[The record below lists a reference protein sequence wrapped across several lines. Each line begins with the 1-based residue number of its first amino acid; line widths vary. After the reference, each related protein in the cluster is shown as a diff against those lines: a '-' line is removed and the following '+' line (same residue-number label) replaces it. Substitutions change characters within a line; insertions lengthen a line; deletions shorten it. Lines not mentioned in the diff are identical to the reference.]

1 MLSRCTEDGWH
12 DQTMN
17 QLTSRFAGQLDFGD
31 DPVAGAV
38 LPAGID
44 GFGAGAWYWV
54 QGDGSLTQSELDKT
68 EAALGDVQG
77 LVGAACAAF
86 AADLTDPRSTTSLF
100 REFHLEEIPEEMVCD
115 LFDVD
120 TREVVTDDAFLD
132 HLVLVGITISPSAT
146 ERVLALDFAIG
157 ADKPTDQLLVA
168 VWDRNG
174 TVTVH
179 HES

>member
-1 MLSRCTEDGWH
+1 
-12 DQTMN
+12 MN
-17 QLTSRFAGQLDFGD
+17 QMTSRFAGPLDFGD
-31 DPVAGAV
+31 DALAGAM

-44 GFGAGAWYWV
+44 GFGVGAWYWI
-54 QGDGSLTQSELDKT
+54 QGDETLNQSELDKA
-68 EAALGDVQG
+68 EVALSDVQT
-77 LVGAACAAF
+77 LVAAAFVAF
-86 AADLTDPRSTTSLF
+86 AAELTDPQSTSSLF
-100 REFHLEEIPEEMVCD
+100 RGFHLEEIPEEMVCD

-120 TREVVTDDAFLD
+120 TGEVVTDGVFLD
-132 HLVLVGITISPSAT
+132 HLVLVGITISPAAT

-174 TVTVH
+174 AVTVH

>member
-1 MLSRCTEDGWH
+1 
-12 DQTMN
+12 MN
-17 QLTSRFAGQLDFGD
+17 HLTSRFAGDLDFGD
-31 DPVAGAV
+31 DSVAGAA

-44 GFGAGAWYWV
+44 GFGEGAWYWIH
-54 QGDGSLTQSELDKT
+54 GDATLNQSELDKA
-68 EAALGDVQG
+68 EAALLGVKA
-77 LVGAACAAF
+77 LVAAAFVAF
-86 AADLTDPRSTTSLF
+86 AAELTDPRSTTSLF
-100 REFHLEEIPEEMVCD
+100 RDVHLEEIPEEMVCD

-120 TREVVTDDAFLD
+120 TCAAVTNKVFLD
-132 HLVLVGITISPSAT
+132 HLLLVGIAISPAGR

-168 VWDRNG
+168 VWDRNN

>member
-1 MLSRCTEDGWH
+1 MT
-12 DQTMN
+12 
-17 QLTSRFAGQLDFGD
+17 QLTSRFAGRLDFGG

-44 GFGAGAWYWV
+44 GVGTGAWYWIH
-54 QGDGSLTQSELDKT
+54 GDGSLNQGELDT
-68 EAALGDVQG
+68 AEAALGDVRT
-77 LVGAACAAF
+77 LVAAARAAF
-86 AADLTDPRSTTSLF
+86 ANEMTDPRSTTSSF

-115 LFDVD
+115 LFGVQ
-120 TREVVTDDAFLD
+120 TRAAVTDEVFLD
-132 HLVLVGITISPSAT
+132 HLVLVGIAVSPAAAD
-146 ERVLALDFAIG
+146 RVLALDFAIG